1 MKVYEITQNQKVLS
15 CEEKIILGNKLDNI
29 VTQLHF
35 TFDEELIEMDGTK
48 YVALLNPTT
57 EKYKII
63 PMSDDSILIG
73 ENITA
78 YPGKWQILVIITKTN
93 EDENLEG
100 SVDYDIYQNL
110 LKESVWVSN
119 VLKCI
124 VRDNFLTRLDNIDDS
139 IDPNV
144 SIWFEKA
151 NALSDELQK
160 YISYIGTEY
169 KQAVADGYEG
179 SKDDWIKEHFELYQ
193 TGVTEF

>member
-1 MKVYEITQNQKVLS
+1 MKIYEISQNQKVLS
-15 CEEKIILGNKLDNI
+15 CDEKIILGNKLDNI

-35 TFDEELIEMDGTK
+35 TFDEELTEMDGVK

-63 PMSDDSILIG
+63 PMSDNSILIG

-78 YPGKWQILVIITKTN
+78 YPGKWQILVIVTKNN
-93 EDENLEG
+93 ENIDYEK
-100 SVDYDIYQNL
+100 SVEYDIYENL

-139 IDPNV
+139 IDPNI
-144 SIWFEKA
+144 SLWFEKA

-160 YISYIGTEY
+160 YVSYIDAEY
-169 KQAVADGYEG
+169 KQAVDNGYNG
-179 SKDDWIKEHFELYQ
+179 SKDDWIKEHFELTQ
-193 TGVTEF
+193 TDVTEF

>member
-1 MKVYEITQNQKVLS
+1 MKIYEITQNQKVLS
-15 CEEKIILGNKLDNI
+15 CDEKIILGNKLDNI
-29 VTQLHF
+29 VTRLHF
-35 TFDEELIEMDGTK
+35 TFDEELEEMDGVK

-78 YPGKWQILVIITKTN
+78 YPGKWQILVIVTKNN
-93 EDENLEG
+93 ENTDYEG
-100 SVDYDIYQNL
+100 SMDYEIYENL

-124 VRDNFLTRLDNIDDS
+124 VRDNFLTRLDSIDDS
-139 IDPNV
+139 IDPNI

-151 NALSDELQK
+151 NALSTELQK
-160 YISYIGTEY
+160 YVSYIDAEY
-169 KQAVADGYEG
+169 QQAVENGYEG
-179 SKDDWIKEHFELYQ
+179 TKDDWLKEHFELSQ
-193 TGVTEF
+193 TDVTEF

>member
-1 MKVYEITQNQKVLS
+1 MKTYEIVQNKKVLS

-35 TFDEELIEMDGTK
+35 TFDEELTEMDGVK

-78 YPGKWQILVIITKTN
+78 YPGKWQILVIATKNN
-93 EDENLEG
+93 ENIDYED
-100 SVDYDIYQNL
+100 SVEYEIYENL

-139 IDPNV
+139 IDPNI

-151 NALSDELQK
+151 NALSTELQK
-160 YISYIGTEY
+160 YVSYIDAEY
-169 KQAVADGYEG
+169 QQAVTNGYDGT
-179 SKDDWIKEHFELYQ
+179 KDDWLKEHFELSQ
-193 TGVTEF
+193 TDVTEF

>member
-1 MKVYEITQNQKVLS
+1 MKVYEITQNQKGLS

-29 VTQLHF
+29 VTRLHF
-35 TFDEELIEMDGTK
+35 TFDEELAEMDGIK

-63 PMSDDSILIG
+63 PMSNDSILIG

-78 YPGKWQILVIITKTN
+78 YPGKWQILVIVTKNN
-93 EDENLEG
+93 ENFDYEE
-100 SVDYDIYQNL
+100 SVEYEIYENL

-139 IDPNV
+139 IDPNI

-151 NALSDELQK
+151 NALSTELQK
-160 YISYIGTEY
+160 YVSYIDAEY
-169 KQAVADGYEG
+169 HQAVENGYDG
-179 SKDDWIKEHFELYQ
+179 SKDNWLKEHFELSQ
-193 TGVTEF
+193 TDVIEF